1 MLQLH
6 DIMKKRPLQI
16 GTPLNRRSTCT
27 YVMTTSMPNN
37 WDLLHQEVPR
47 VCFLLTK
54 CCATT
59 NEEQQRSILE
69 NWWNNPCCEISVV
82 VDRCFHASH
91 IEVVLIWPD
100 RIKVVFQSSH
110 GHLYSVWSHL
120 FLDDG
125 GRRLKGGHGEQASS
139 TGKWVV
145 KCAVVCK
152 VFLCYHGCHF
162 TLNTKRNCECAKTT
176 TDGRFVRSSAKL
188 QFQHSWL

>member
-16 GTPLNRRSTCT
+16 GTPLYRREYM
-27 YVMTTSMPNN
+27 YVNLMTTTSMPNN

-54 CCATT
+54 CCSATT
-59 NEEQQRSILE
+59 NEEHREQRSILE

-91 IEVVLIWPD
+91 SIEVVLIWPD

-120 FLDDG
+120 FSNIVGEL
-125 GRRLKGGHGEQASS
+125 RATLALVYFKLHSALKME
-139 TGKWVV
+139 K
-145 KCAVVCK
+145 
-152 VFLCYHGCHF
+152 
-162 TLNTKRNCECAKTT
+162 
-176 TDGRFVRSSAKL
+176 
-188 QFQHSWL
+188 